1 MNYRLPLKERGKI
14 GLTQPINRS
23 ALAVS
28 DYSTASV
35 PLDRG
40 LGAAFVPE
48 WYVMSAIAAAAEVDA
63 WDLCH
68 HLVTQGFGVAG
79 LSATEAAELDLEQP
93 WITGIP
99 VEHALAALRTCDKPT
114 DPDTR
119 LPTGPGYFWFRDSSL
134 HNLRLRAPPLAGPQ
148 IKFAPPIF
156 TGVGRCGERAV

>member
-79 LSATEAAELDLEQP
+79 LSAT
-93 WITGIP
+93 
-99 VEHALAALRTCDKPT
+99 
-114 DPDTR
+114 
-119 LPTGPGYFWFRDSSL
+119 
-134 HNLRLRAPPLAGPQ
+134 
-148 IKFAPPIF
+148 
-156 TGVGRCGERAV
+156 